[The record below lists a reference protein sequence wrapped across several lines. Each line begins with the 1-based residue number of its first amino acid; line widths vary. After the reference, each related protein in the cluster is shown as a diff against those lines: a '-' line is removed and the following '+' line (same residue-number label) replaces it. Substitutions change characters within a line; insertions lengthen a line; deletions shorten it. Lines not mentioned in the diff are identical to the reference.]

1 MTKEQFNA
9 IMTEVRSYSEDG
21 PLDDDAAYCAAEDV
35 LDDNPGLKEYIEK
48 TYRVSDVIGWL
59 ADEF

>member
-21 PLDDDAAYCAAEDV
+21 PLDDDAAYVAAEDV
-35 LDDNPGLKEYIEK
+35 LDDNPGLKEYIKK
-48 TYRVSDVIGWL
+48 TYRCSDVIGWL
-59 ADEF
+59 ANEF